1 MLSINVGLVAGLGP
15 NAQLTFGGRPGVG
28 IMQRHRLRRPVG
40 YPTGDTDPGL
50 GLALAR
56 PGPDDGHSEYVYLN
70 ASGGADDATP
80 TSS

>member
-1 MLSINVGLVAGLGP
+1 
-15 NAQLTFGGRPGVG
+15 
-28 IMQRHRLRRPVG
+28 MQRHRLRRPVG